1 MTGPGFSALRSQG
14 MRRSSAKPEPA
25 QIEHIDNDMDRPNRV
40 VVTDP
45 VFQPIRKTKC
55 FDRDRRL
62 GVFTWPG
69 PKAVRRR
76 HGQAD
81 WFLGVPQTK
90 SGEKR
95 TLPLAGL
102 HSEAGQSCRRY
113 GSNHR
118 LSFERTL
125 ENQ

>member
-1 MTGPGFSALRSQG
+1 
-14 MRRSSAKPEPA
+14 MRRNSAKPEPA
-25 QIEHIDNDMDRPNRV
+25 QIEHIDNDRDRPNRV

-69 PKAVRRR
+69 PRAVRRR
-76 HGQAD
+76 HCQED
-81 WFLGVPQTK
+81 WFLGVTQTK

-95 TLPLAGL
+95 TLPRAGL
-102 HSEAGQSCRRY
+102 LLEAGRSCRRY
-113 GSNHR
+113 GSNQS
-118 LSFERTL
+118 LSFKRTL